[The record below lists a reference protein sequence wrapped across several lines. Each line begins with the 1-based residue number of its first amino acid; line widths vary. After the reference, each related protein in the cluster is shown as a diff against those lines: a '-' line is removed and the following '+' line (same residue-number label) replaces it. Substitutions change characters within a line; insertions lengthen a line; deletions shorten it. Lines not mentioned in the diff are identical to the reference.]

1 MKTTFATIL
10 VALSASM
17 AANAACSFG
26 GSGSIWN
33 FRVYTSTGCAGL
45 HHYEYFGSHSDIC
58 QCFNINSP
66 LNDAVKSFVYTSG
79 KKTLSI
85 YKDAGCGGT
94 LLGELFTSC
103 VNSLVTMKSV

>member
-10 VALSASM
+10 VTLSAGM
-17 AANAACSFG
+17 AANAACSHG
-26 GSGSIWN
+26 GSGSVWN
-33 FRVYTSTGCAGL
+33 FRVYTSTGCSGL

-94 LLGELFTSC
+94 LLGESLTPSLY
-103 VNSLVTMKSV
+103 SLVAMKC